1 MSLLNLLVK
10 IQIKGFVFLLT
21 KSIRVSD
28 IDSKNELEELL
39 TK

>member
-10 IQIKGFVFLLT
+10 IQIKEFIFLLT